1 MRILKN
7 TYSLSDLPISLA
19 EHSAAKSVVL
29 EEKDFKEEQPLFKI
43 SLAQWSLHR
52 HFYNKKIE
60 STLDFPLVAR
70 RQFKIEAVEYVN
82 QFFPD
87 KAENKK
93 YLTELKSRSESVG
106 VNNLLIMCDNE
117 GNLGAKSKID
127 RNQALENHYKWIDA
141 AKFLECHSIRVNAH
155 GDGTPEEQKN
165 QMIESLSK
173 LAEYGKERGINI
185 IIENHG
191 GLSINAVWLSE
202 VVKEANNPYIGT
214 LPDFGNFPEEINRYE
229 GVEKLMPF
237 AKGVSA
243 KSYDFDEYGNEI
255 NINYEKMLRIVVGS
269 GYRGYVGIEYEGK
282 NLGEYEGIKKTKT
295 LLERIRTKL
304 SNL

>member
-117 GNLGAKSKID
+117 GNLSAKSKID

>member
-106 VNNLLIMCDNE
+106 VKNLLIMCDNE
-117 GNLGAKSKID
+117 GNLGAKSKIE
-127 RNQALENHYKWIDA
+127 RNQAVENHYKWINA